1 MDILGE
7 IPHGHPP
14 ISQSCGLVKSTRILT
29 LDQLPAPVP
38 WTAYRLRLTPVG
50 RHTITSTK
58 PLLLFYSPTE
68 RVSDQTRHLLRG
80 IEIRNM
86 RTTFLVPDEHAPSL
100 FTLMLPLP
108 SHLSWSLIM
117 SCLVVFDF

>member
-1 MDILGE
+1 MDVLGE

-14 ISQSCGLVKSTRILT
+14 ISQSCGVVKSTRILT

-38 WTAYRLRLTPVG
+38 WTAYRLRLTPVSC
-50 RHTITSTK
+50 HTINSTK
-58 PLLLFYSPTE
+58 RLLLFYSPTE
-68 RVSDQTRHLLRG
+68 RASDQTCHLLRG
-80 IEIRNM
+80 IKINNM
-86 RTTFLVPDEHAPSL
+86 KTTFLVPDEHAPSL

-108 SHLSWSLIM
+108 SHLSWLPII